1 MPNYQ
6 SGEVLLL
13 ALPFADVITSKLR
26 PELEKEYN
34 KSGILFDNVLKRVD
48 FPIF

>member
-1 MPNYQ
+1 MPSYQ

-13 ALPFADVITSKLR
+13 ALPFTDVTTLKLR

-34 KSGILFDNVLKRVD
+34 KSGLLFDRV
-48 FPIF
+48 